1 MFASRRFI
9 PLLSVGVAVL
19 AACTDD
25 VPAPTEPGAFPSRPA
40 LDESRDGQA
49 LERPHE
55 AQFHKLSEQ
64 IPGFGGYHY
73 DEAGNLVAL
82 LVDPGQE
89 KLAREL
95 LEPIVRERKP
105 GERERNSGQI
115 LIQKAEYPF
124 VELSAYRDRAS
135 GPVLN
140 VRDVQYTDLDEE
152 QNRFVVGVSSPAARE
167 EAAKILR
174 ESEVPLEAVVFEET
188 KPVEELLSLQDFARP
203 IEGGYQIQ
211 RSDGASCTL
220 GFNAIWGGKHTFLTN
235 SHCTNSFWK
244 LDGVQIYQN
253 NVAAA
258 KLVGAEVSDP
268 GSWGCGF
275 LWLYNCRWSD
285 AAVIGKYGTV
295 PSNFAR
301 IARTTFWATG
311 AGNSG
316 SLTVNPNNPRMTIT
330 GEYSFPTGGE
340 MFDKMGRTTGWTYGF
355 VKKTCV
361 DVNKSGMRRVLC
373 QDFIGQ
379 MHATFGDSGSPIFR
393 WHGNNVTLAGL
404 LWGGTTQDGKD
415 YIIMSAMWNIEKDVG
430 ALSTF

>member
-1 MFASRRFI
+1 MSVSRRFI
-9 PLLSVGVAVL
+9 PLLSVGIVVL
-19 AACTDD
+19 AGCQDD
-25 VPAPTEPGAFPSRPA
+25 IPAPTAPNAIPSGPR
-40 LDESRDGQA
+40 LEVSRDGLA
-49 LERPHE
+49 IERPHE
-55 AQFHKLSEQ
+55 EDFHKLSQEL
-64 IPGFGGYHY
+64 PGFGGYYY
-73 DEAGNLVAL
+73 DEGGNMVAL
-82 LVDPGQE
+82 LTDPGEE
-89 KLAREL
+89 KRAREL
-95 LEPIVRERKP
+95 LEPILRSRTP
-105 GERERNSGQI
+105 GEREKSGGQI

-124 VELSAYRDRAS
+124 LELHAYRERAS
-135 GPVLN
+135 DPVLN
-140 VRDVQYTDLDEE
+140 VREVQFTDLDEA
-152 QNRFVVGVSSPAARE
+152 QNRFVVGLSSSAAQE
-167 EAAKILR
+167 EVTKILR
-174 ESEVPLEAVVFEET
+174 ENEIPLEAVVFEEA
-188 KPVEELLSLQDFARP
+188 KPAQELLSLQDFSRP

-211 RSDGASCTL
+211 NASGSICTL
-220 GFNAIWGGKHTFLTN
+220 GFNASWAGRTTFLTN

-244 LDGVQIYQN
+244 LDGVQVYQN
-253 NVAAA
+253 TIGAG

-275 LWLYNCRWSD
+275 LWLFNCRYSD

-311 AGNSG
+311 VGNSG

-330 GEYSFPTGGE
+330 GEYSFPKGGE